1 MKHKPIPWAIALTGV
16 LYYALL
22 IYWQSDELSGSGQAR
37 DAAVF
42 GLVFSVIYVA
52 YCMLCFQRDLP
63 PGLKDMPFVGRYGKL
78 TGWLVFGSIA
88 VYYVRPSAWGGYD
101 EGVGF
106 FLVGILL
113 LGFAAAAILTCFMW
127 SGDQSSRLYALSR
140 FVDVYPTITKPE
152 RHVRF
157 NEKMWTTT
165 FVLIIYFGMTNV
177 MLFGLSGQAL
187 DLFSGFRSIM
197 AGASGTIMHLG
208 IGPIVTGS
216 IIMQLF
222 AGAKIIRLDLSDSE
236 DKAMY
241 QGVQKLLVLI
251 MIPIESIPQTYGFLD
266 PSEWLIDAY
275 GLGWANFVIV
285 AQLFAGS
292 YLVFLLDELVSKW
305 GIGSG
310 ISLFIAAGVAQS
322 TFVGTLSPLATTT
335 GAPYSIQNPPSGTLP
350 MIFYMFRESTNYEM
364 IQANGF
370 EIMLLTH
377 VNPVAALVSSIIVF
391 LVVAYA
397 ESSKLELPLTHG
409 KVRGHRGKY
418 PIRLVYA
425 SNIPVILMA
434 ALLANINMFTLLFWS
449 HPTLSQTPI
458 LGQNGWASASAFIGT
473 YEPGQTTASGGFAWY
488 ASMVNGV
495 NDWLIPLLNQQGD
508 VFGHS
513 LTQIMV
519 HVVFYV
525 ALMTVGSMVFAK
537 FWIDTTNMGT
547 KDVAKQIERTGMQ
560 IPGFRK
566 NPKVLEKILE
576 NYIPPVT
583 YFSGAF
589 VGLLAAGADL
599 LGTVGNATGTGAGC
613 RYHPAY
619 LRANPKGTGHGNAS
633 DDPPVLRCRVILD
646 VGRERGSVHGGRP
659 SPKVPCFKSTALMNS
674 RWFQAP
680 TVLWHAW
687 RDVLF
692 FLPFVAFGLLFI
704 GVGIGGAAVGA
715 YEWWMA
721 GEEHCISSDDEP
733 LFTGDGTAHCLDHD
747 SQSSFDTPEASGP
760 IQIFKRK

>member
-1 MKHKPIPWAIALTGV
+1 MRHKPIPWAIALTGV
-16 LYYALL
+16 LYFGLL
-22 IYWQSDELSGSGQAR
+22 IYWQSDELSSEI
-37 DAAVF
+37 AAQRNAAQF
-42 GLVFSVIYVA
+42 GLVLSVIYVA
-52 YCMLCFQRDLP
+52 YLLWCFNRDLP
-63 PGLKDMPFVGRYGKL
+63 EGLKDAPVIGRYGKL
-78 TGWLVFGSIA
+78 LGWLAISGVA
-88 VYYVRPSAWGGYD
+88 VWYVRPDKWGGYD
-101 EGVGF
+101 DGVGF

-113 LGFAAAAILTCFMW
+113 LGFGAAAALTCFMW
-127 SGDQSSRLYALSR
+127 SGDKSSRLYALHR

-165 FVLIIYFGMTNV
+165 FVLIIYFAMTNV
-177 MLFGLSGQAL
+177 MLYGLSGQAL

-222 AGAKIIRLDLSDSE
+222 AGANIIRLDLSNSE

-251 MIPIESIPQTYGFLD
+251 MIPIEAIPQTYGFLD
-266 PSEWLIDAY
+266 PMEFLIDSY
-275 GLGWANFVIV
+275 GMGWANFVIV

-310 ISLFIAAGVAQS
+310 MSLFIAAGVSQS
-322 TFVGTLSPLATTT
+322 TFVGTLSPLPVTS
-335 GAPYSIQNPPSGTLP
+335 GLGYSMSNPPSGTLP
-350 MIFYMFRESTNYEM
+350 MIFYMFREATNYEM
-364 IQANGF
+364 ISSNGF
-370 EIMLLTH
+370 ETILLTH
-377 VNPVAALVSSIIVF
+377 VNPLAALFSSVVVF

-449 HPTLSQTPI
+449 HPTLSQTPF
-458 LGQNGWASASAFIGT
+458 LGREGYGSLSEYIGT
-473 YEPGQTTASGGFAWY
+473 YDQGQTTASGGFAWY

-495 NDWLIPLLNQQGD
+495 NDWLLPLLNQTGD
-508 VFGHS
+508 VYGHS

-525 ALMTVGSMVFAK
+525 VLMTVGSMVFAK

-599 LGTVGNATGTGAGC
+599 LGTVGNATGTG
-613 RYHPAY
+613 
-619 LRANPKGTGHGNAS
+619 
-633 DDPPVLRCRVILD
+633 
-646 VGRERGSVHGGRP
+646 
-659 SPKVPCFKSTALMNS
+659 
-674 RWFQAP
+674 
-680 TVLWHAW
+680 
-687 RDVLF
+687 
-692 FLPFVAFGLLFI
+692 LLLA
-704 GVGIGGAAVGA
+704 VGIILRTYEQIQKEQAMEMHPMIRQFFGA
-715 YEWWMA
+715 
-721 GEEHCISSDDEP
+721 D
-733 LFTGDGTAHCLDHD
+733 
-747 SQSSFDTPEASGP
+747 
-760 IQIFKRK
+760 